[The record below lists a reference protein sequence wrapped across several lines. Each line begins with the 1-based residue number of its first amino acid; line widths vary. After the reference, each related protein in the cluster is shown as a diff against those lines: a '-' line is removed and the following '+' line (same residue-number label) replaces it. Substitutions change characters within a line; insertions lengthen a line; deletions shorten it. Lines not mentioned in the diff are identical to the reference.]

1 VDWQASLERVGYL
14 AAEDLA
20 DIVEVAVALERPLL
34 LEGPAGVG
42 KTALA
47 QALSRVLD
55 RPLVRLQ
62 CYEGI
67 DATQALYDWNYAR
80 QLADLAR
87 HREEDPFQPGY
98 LLARPLLRAL
108 TEPAGAVLLVDEI
121 DRADEAFE
129 ALLLEVLAE
138 KQVTIPEL
146 GTVSGQGPLHVVLT
160 SNRTRAL
167 SDALRRRCLFHRLSW
182 PEPARERAILRVH
195 EPAAPDSLLR
205 DVVTVVGRLR
215 TWDLV
220 KPPGVAESVDL
231 TRALV
236 LRGRTS
242 LDPETLRGLLGTVIK
257 DSADWDAVVGRL
269 AELFSGDG

>member
-1 VDWQASLERVGYL
+1 MDWQASLKRVGYL

-20 DIVEVAVALERPLL
+20 DIVDVAVALERPLL

-47 QALSRVLD
+47 RALSQVLD

-87 HREEDPFQPGY
+87 DREQDPFQPAY

-108 TEPAGAVLLVDEI
+108 TAPTGAVLLVDEI

-129 ALLLEVLAE
+129 ALLLEILAE
-138 KQVTIPEL
+138 KQVSIPEL
-146 GTVSGQGPLHVVLT
+146 GTVSGQGPLYVVLT

-182 PEPARERAILRVH
+182 PEPAREQAILRVH
-195 EPAAPDSLLR
+195 EPDAPDTLLA

-242 LDPETLRGLLGTVIK
+242 LDAKTLRSLLGTVIK
-257 DSADWDAVVGRL
+257 DSADWDAVNGRL
-269 AELFSGDG
+269 EDLFTDG